1 MIDQATRRQIL
12 FSYGASEDTIDELLQ
27 YTRNDFKQSPTNEA
41 PDDELFV
48 DTWRAY
54 ADEARQTD
62 AYTCL
67 RRRLVQL
74 AFPIRDGIST
84 TDAYLAAIRQGE
96 VGTDNP
102 GLTLQSPD
110 ALEIRI
116 HSSMA
121 GSIPLI
127 ITSHRRD
134 FVALVQAL
142 VRRNEPVCIPDS
154 MGACMVSGYNNWDR
168 VRAHKREWERT
179 NPDGRWEYE
188 FQRLARRKE
197 LYQDRFI
204 ILSDGPYSGVSGSEM
219 GIPEQIWREASLII
233 RREHECAH
241 YYTRRILGS
250 MRTNLFDE
258 LIADF
263 MGIVAV
269 SGRFRSDWFL
279 RFMGIEEDPSCCR
292 SGRFLNYTLGVSKRG
307 TPVLK
312 RLLSDAARNLEE
324 MVGRAISPH
333 PAAALKQLTR
343 ITLEELADGMLRKG

>member
-1 MIDQATRRQIL
+1 MMDQATRREIL

-27 YTRNDFKQSPTNEA
+27 YTRNEFKQSATDEA

-67 RRRLVQL
+67 RRRLVQF
-74 AFPIRDGIST
+74 AFPIIDGISK
-84 TDAYLAAIRQGE
+84 TDAYLAAIRQGA

-127 ITSHRRD
+127 ITYHRRD

-142 VRRNEPVCIPDS
+142 VRRNEPVRIPDS

-179 NPDGRWEYE
+179 NPHGRWESE
-188 FQRLARRKE
+188 FQRFACRKE

-204 ILSDGPYSGVSGSEM
+204 ILSDGPYSGVSGREM

-250 MRTNLFDE
+250 MRNNLFDE

-269 SGRFRSDWFL
+269 SGYFRADWFL
-279 RFMGIEEDPSCCR
+279 RFMGLEECNACYR
-292 SGRFLNYTLGVSKRG
+292 SGRFSNYTLGVSKRG
-307 TPVLK
+307 TSVLH
-312 RLLSDAARNLEE
+312 RLLCEAARNLEE
-324 MVGRAISPH
+324 MHGRTISLH
-333 PAAALKQLTR
+333 PVSALKELTTT
-343 ITLEELADGMLRKG
+343 TLEELSVGTLRKG